1 MRGGPDRALT
11 RIGDFFEERDR
22 VMTGRESRAG
32 EGLSPDL
39 PPVAEAKSAME
50 DFLKEFRGFQDDV
63 KQSLQHQEERMTMLD
78 RKTMSYGRP
87 ALSAAVEMEAPHRKA
102 FGAYLRQ
109 GDDDGLRGLVLEG
122 KAMSTAVAADGGY
135 LVDPQTAETIRSM
148 LLSTASLRAVA
159 NVVQVEAVSFDVLVD
174 RSEVGSGWATETAAQ
189 AETATPVLERISI
202 KLHELSAMPK
212 ASQRLLDDSAFDV
225 EGWLAG
231 KIATR
236 FIRAEA
242 AAFING
248 DGVDKPKGILLP
260 AKVANAAWTWGS
272 PGYVPT
278 GAAADFAATNA
289 SDCIVNLVY
298 ALGADYRA
306 NGTFVMNSKTAG
318 AVRKMKDAD
327 GRFMWGDSLQSGQ
340 PPQLMG
346 YPVLVCED
354 MPDVAAN
361 AYPIAFGDFAAGY
374 TVAERPDLRILRD
387 PFSAK
392 PHVLFYASKRVGG
405 DITDFA
411 AIKLLK
417 VATS

>member
-1 MRGGPDRALT
+1 
-11 RIGDFFEERDR
+11 
-22 VMTGRESRAG
+22 MTETESRAG
-32 EGLSPDL
+32 EDMSRAQTP
-39 PPVAEAKSAME
+39 ATEMKSAMAG
-50 DFLKEFRGFQDDV
+50 FLKEFSTFQGEV
-63 KQSLQHQEERMTMLD
+63 KHALQHQEERLTMLHH
-78 RKTMSYGRP
+78 KTMTYGRP
-87 ALSAAVEMEAPHRKA
+87 ALSAAVEQDAPHQKA
-102 FGAYLRQ
+102 FDAYVRS
-109 GDDDGLRGLVLEG
+109 GDDDGLRGLTLEG

-135 LVDPQTAETIRSM
+135 LVDPKTADAIRSL
-148 LLSTASLRAVA
+148 LLSTSSLRAVA
-159 NVVQVEAVSFDVLVD
+159 SVVQVEATSFDVLMD
-174 RSEVGSGWATETAAQ
+174 RSEVGSGWATEAA
-189 AETATPVLERISI
+189 ATVETATPAIERISI

-236 FIRAEA
+236 FTRAEA
-242 AAFING
+242 AAFVNG

-260 AKVANAAWTWGS
+260 AKVANGSWVWGS
-272 PGYVPT
+272 LGYVPT
-278 GAAADFAATNA
+278 GAAADFATSNPA
-289 SDCIVNLVY
+289 DCIINLVY

-327 GRFMWGDSLQSGQ
+327 GRFLWLDGLQQGE
-340 PPQLMG
+340 PARLMG
-346 YPVLVCED
+346 YAVLICED

-374 TVAERPDLRILRD
+374 TIAERPDLRILRD

-392 PHVLFYASKRVGG
+392 PHVLFYATKRVGG
-405 DITDFA
+405 DITDYA